1 MILNSDNPEETMAF
15 GLRLATKLCKGS
27 IVACTGNLGAGKTC
41 LIQGICKGLGVLE
54 LPNSPTF
61 VIANEYSGRLVDGTN
76 TRVYHLDLFRVEK
89 PSDLDNIGWE
99 DYIFGNEVCLL
110 EWADRVDHLLPE
122 ETIRVRIRVSG
133 ENTRNIEV
141 SGASWEE

>member
-1 MILNSDNPEETMAF
+1 MILNSDNPGETMAF
-15 GLRLATKLCKGS
+15 GLRLAKKLCKGS

-61 VIANEYSGRLVDGTN
+61 VIANEYSGRLVDGTD

-110 EWADRVDHLLPE
+110 EWADRVEHLLPE
-122 ETIRVRIRVSG
+122 ETIWVRIRVSG